1 MTKHLLAGAAAV
13 VLMSGVA
20 FGETNPP
27 VPPPVDASRSTTCRL
42 FAR

>member
-20 FGETNPP
+20 LIKPRDQAHAPALTERP
-27 VPPPVDASRSTTCRL
+27 AELARL
-42 FAR
+42 EP